1 LRTRLPLTSQ
11 TRPPLAGPGADLA
24 TSPLWAYVRL
34 ARIDHWFKNV
44 FMLLGAAFAFFY
56 RPDLFAWTAL
66 APIGIALAAT
76 CLVASSNYVLN
87 EILDGPRDA
96 VHPLK
101 RSRPVPSGL
110 VRPSIAY
117 SEWLAFGAAGLALAA
132 AGSRPLALSA
142 LALWLMGV
150 VYNVPPVR
158 SKEWPYVDVL
168 SESLNNPIRLLLGWF
183 ALVQDRF
190 PPLSLLLAYWM
201 AGAFFMGAKR
211 LAEYR
216 LLGAPAIAAAYR
228 SSFRFYTEERL
239 LLSVFFYATTWAL
252 FTGVFIV
259 RYHVELILSVP
270 VMSALL
276 AYYLKISLQPNSPAQ
291 TPERLYQ
298 ERKFVL
304 SAVFATAT
312 FVTLLFIRIPMLY
325 DYFNIEPSTA
335 NRVDPLWTIGGAT
348 E

>member
-1 LRTRLPLTSQ
+1 MPPASD
-11 TRPPLAGPGADLA
+11 TRPPIAGSVAGLA

-44 FMLLGAAFAFFY
+44 FMLLGVAFAFFY
-56 RPDLFAWTAL
+56 RPELFAWPAL
-66 APIGIALAAT
+66 APIGMALVAT

-110 VRPSIAY
+110 VRRSIAY
-117 SEWLAFGAAGLALAA
+117 SEWLAFGAAGLAVAA
-132 AGSRPLALSA
+132 AVSRPLALTT

-150 VYNVPPVR
+150 IYNVPPVR

-216 LLGAPAIAAAYR
+216 LLGAPVIAAAYR

-239 LLSVFFYATTWAL
+239 LLSVFFYATTCAL

-312 FVTLLFIRIPMLY
+312 FVTLLFVRIPVLY

-348 E
+348 K

>member
-1 LRTRLPLTSQ
+1 M
-11 TRPPLAGPGADLA
+11 PPPHTKSRSPIDGTVASLAAG
-24 TSPLWAYVRL
+24 PLWAYVRM

-44 FMLLGAAFAFFY
+44 FMLLGVAFAFFY
-56 RPDLFAWTAL
+56 LPELFAWSAL
-66 APIGIALAAT
+66 APVGIALLAT
-76 CLVASSNYVLN
+76 CLIASSNYVLN
-87 EILDGPRDA
+87 ETLDGARDA

-101 RSRPVPSGL
+101 RFRPMPSGM
-110 VRPSIAY
+110 VRRPIAY
-117 SEWLAFGAAGLALAA
+117 FEWLAFGAAGLALAPIV
-132 AGSRPLALSA
+132 SWPLALSA
-142 LALWLMGV
+142 LALWVTGV

-158 SKEWPYVDVL
+158 SKEWPYIDVL

-183 ALVQDRF
+183 ALVEDRF

-216 LLGAPAIAAAYR
+216 LLGTPVIAAAYR

-239 LLSVFFYATTWAL
+239 LLSVFFYATTCAL

-291 TPERLYQ
+291 TPERLYR

-304 SAVFATAT
+304 ATAFATAT
-312 FVTLLFIRIPMLY
+312 FVTLLFVRIPVLY

-335 NRVDPLWTIGGAT
+335 NRVDPLWTIGST
-348 E
+348 TR